1 MNMGKFYNFGKDN
14 KMTDVQFRQMQEAV
28 ANLLKVKDEM
38 AKGLYEM
45 YKAYQEAGFK
55 KKEAMELLKTI
66 LKP

>member
-1 MNMGKFYNFGKDN
+1 
-14 KMTDVQFRQMQEAV
+14 MTDVQFRIMQEAV

-38 AKGLYEM
+38 AKGLFEM
-45 YKAYQEAGFK
+45 YKAYQKAGFK